1 VIGKTKDKLIVLKL
15 GGSTITNKKIPKT
28 PNLTIINRLATEI
41 ADANVAPLIIVHG
54 GGSFGH
60 PIAKEYKIK
69 EGYREESQLVGFS
82 KTHQAML
89 ELNKLVL
96 DALIN
101 CNIPAVPVTP
111 SSCIV
116 TKDGRI
122 QILFSNAI
130 EMMLQNGFVPLL
142 FGDAILDNNSGFT
155 IVSGDQLVA
164 ALATRFKANK
174 VILGVDVDGLHTT
187 DPKNNQLAKRFSRI
201 NMNKLKS
208 FLHNIEKAEGS
219 DVTGGMFGKISE
231 MINVA
236 KAGIRIIIT
245 NASKEKNILK
255 ALKGEEVEGTL
266 IER

>member
-1 VIGKTKDKLIVLKL
+1 MIDNAQDKLIVLKL
-15 GGSTITNKKIPKT
+15 GGSTITNKKIPNT
-28 PNLTIINRLATEI
+28 PNLATINRLATEI

-96 DALIN
+96 DALIDR
-101 CNIPAVPVTP
+101 NIPAVPVTP

-116 TKDGRI
+116 SKDGRI
-122 QILFSNAI
+122 QILFSKAI
-130 EMMLQNGFVPLL
+130 EMMLQNRFIPLL
-142 FGDAILDNNSGFT
+142 FGDAILDSNIGFT
-155 IVSGDQLVA
+155 IISGDQLVA
-164 ALATRFKANK
+164 ALAIKFKANK
-174 VILGVDVDGLHTT
+174 VILGVDVDGLHTA
-187 DPKNNQLAKRFSRI
+187 DPKNNQFAKRISCI
-201 NMNKLKS
+201 NLRKLKS
-208 FLHNIEKAEGS
+208 FLHNIEKAKET
-219 DVTGGMFGKISE
+219 DVTGGMFGKVSE

-236 KAGIRIIIT
+236 KAGIQTTIT
-245 NASKEKNILK
+245 NAGKEKNILK